1 MDISRKFQFT
11 QGDNMKKLIKTVL
24 SEFKGANLESEAAR
38 ERIAKAIIDRMRN
51 NDTGWHLNL
60 GELFVHEDDI

>member
-1 MDISRKFQFT
+1 
-11 QGDNMKKLIKTVL
+11 MKKLIKTVL

-38 ERIAKAIIDRMRN
+38 ETIAKAIIDRIRN

-60 GELFVHEDDI
+60 GDAFVKEDDI

>member
-1 MDISRKFQFT
+1 
-11 QGDNMKKLIKTVL
+11 MKKLIKTVL
-24 SEFKGANLESEAAR
+24 SEFTDANLESEAAR

-60 GELFVHEDDI
+60 GDAFVKEDDI